1 MTPRGLSGV
10 LRIPIYAANT
20 AFRRSDA
27 GGCDW
32 FRAGC
37 GFQEVS
43 TGELPRVRRWP
54 LISRSRQTSS
64 DGTDEFAQL
73 PDQDRLEV
81 DFTLG
86 RLPVGALEGR
96 LQSRSLSACGDK
108 RHIVAFGLI
117 KQSGPLYFIAI
128 EVRGIHRPQLSAQGD
143 EGNLQFLAITPQCSG
158 ELARPRL
165 GHASILQAALVVPRA
180 IRQTAGGQ

>member
-1 MTPRGLSGV
+1 MRQTRAS
-10 LRIPIYAANT
+10 AAH
-20 AFRRSDA
+20 DA
-27 GGCDW
+27 GACDL

-43 TGELPRVRRWP
+43 TSDLPRGRRWP

-64 DGTDEFAQL
+64 DGGDEFAQL

-81 DFTLG
+81 DLTLG

-96 LQSRSLSACGDK
+96 LQARSLSACGDK
-108 RHIVAFGLI
+108 RHIVTFGLI
-117 KQSGPLYFIAI
+117 KQSGRSFFTAI
-128 EVRGIHRPQLSAQGD
+128 EVLGIHRAQLSAHGD
-143 EGNLQFLAITPQCSG
+143 EGNLQFLAIPPQCSG
-158 ELARPRL
+158 ELARPRA
-165 GHASILQAALVVPRA
+165 GHASILQAAPVVRRA